1 MNLVSAIVMQKESV
15 VQSMMVTFNVSHVN
29 GQAYVAVIVSDDY
42 GERAGNV
49 TVQVAKLG
57 LVSVD
62 LRKIVSSL
70 ISVFQ
75 RDFIVRAIRGNILR
89 VSLETTT
96 PNIAVNVM
104 PDVSIS
110 MTIYQQTS
118 VPSQTPTNTATPTQ
132 TPKDPGPF
140 INDTPM
146 WIAIALS
153 VTVIA
158 GIVMTGVILLI
169 ISVVRARRNKRRPV
183 EMEIHELD
191 DSTSYVRLTE

>member
-1 MNLVSAIVMQKESV
+1 MQKESV
-15 VQSMMVTFNVSHVN
+15 IQSMIVTFNVSHAS
-29 GQAYVAVIVSDDY
+29 GQAYIAVVVSDDH

-49 TVQVAKLG
+49 TVQVAKSG

-62 LRKIVSSL
+62 LKEIVSSL

-75 RDFIVRAIRGNILR
+75 RDFEIRAIRGNILR

-96 PNIAVNVM
+96 PNIAVNVV
-104 PDVSIS
+104 PEVSVS

-118 VPSQTPTNTATPTQ
+118 APSQTPTNTATPTQ

-140 INDTPM
+140 VNDTPM

-153 VTVIA
+153 ITVIV
-158 GIVMTGVILLI
+158 GIVITGIILLTV
-169 ISVVRARRNKRRPV
+169 SVVRARRKKNRQPV
-183 EMEIHELD
+183 EIDNQELD